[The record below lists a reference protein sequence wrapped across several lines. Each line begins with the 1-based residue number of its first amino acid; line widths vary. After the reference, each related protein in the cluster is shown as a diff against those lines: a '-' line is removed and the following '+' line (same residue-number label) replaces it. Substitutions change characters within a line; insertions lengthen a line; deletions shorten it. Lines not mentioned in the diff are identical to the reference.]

1 MTAVAETRTNMPL
14 RSVHAASPVF
24 INSAIILII
33 GFAVASALQAF
44 DMRLFNGVNVWEKP
58 AKFFL
63 SLSLHAATLGWGLS
77 LLPQSEQRA
86 PGVRRAAWLF
96 AAAATVEMIW
106 IVWYAA
112 QGQAS
117 HFNRT
122 DPVAAAI
129 YPVMG
134 VVAVSLTG
142 ITMFTGW
149 RIVRKGTSVMAF
161 AAGSG
166 FLLAG
171 LLTTIVAGYM
181 SSQTGHSVS
190 GDITDETG
198 LFFLRW
204 STTGG
209 DLRPAH
215 FAALHIAQA
224 VPLVAWIRQERRVV
238 WLSLLASVL
247 IVAALFFQALAG
259 IPFLRV

>member
-1 MTAVAETRTNMPL
+1 MSSITENRTFRQDGSL
-14 RSVHAASPVF
+14 YSASPVLITTAF
-24 INSAIILII
+24 ILMI
-33 GFAVASALQAF
+33 GFFFANIPQEF
-44 DMRLFNGVNVWEKP
+44 DPRLFNGVNVWEKP

-63 SLSLHAATLGWGLS
+63 SLSMHAATLGWGLS
-77 LLPQSEQRA
+77 LLPVSEIHK

-96 AAAATVEMIW
+96 AASATLEMIW
-106 IVWYAA
+106 IVWYAS

-122 DPVAAAI
+122 DPVATAI

-134 VVAVSLTG
+134 VVAVSLTV
-142 ITMFTGW
+142 ITMFIGW
-149 RIVRKGTSVMAF
+149 RILRKGASVMAL

-166 FLLAG
+166 FILAG
-171 LLTTIVAGYM
+171 VLTTIVAGYM
-181 SSQTGHSVS
+181 SSQTGHSIS
-190 GDITDETG
+190 GDLTDETG

-224 VPLVAWIRQERRVV
+224 VPLMAWIWPDRRVV
-238 WLSLLASVL
+238 WFSLLISVL
-247 IVAALFFQALAG
+247 VVAVLFWQALAG
-259 IPFLRV
+259 IPFLRA

>member
-1 MTAVAETRTNMPL
+1 MSSITENQTFRPHGSL
-14 RSVHAASPVF
+14 YSASPVLMTTAF
-24 INSAIILII
+24 ILII
-33 GFAVASALQAF
+33 GFFFANVLQEF
-44 DMRLFNGVNVWEKP
+44 DGRLFNGVNVWEKP

-77 LLPQSEQRA
+77 LLPDSEVHK
-86 PGVRRAAWLF
+86 PGLRRAAWLF
-96 AAAATVEMIW
+96 SAAATAEMIW
-106 IVWYAA
+106 IVWYAS

-122 DPVAAAI
+122 DPVATMI

-134 VVAVSLTG
+134 IVAVMLTA
-142 ITMFTGW
+142 ITVFVGW
-149 RIVRKGTSVMAF
+149 RILRRGTTVMAF
-161 AAGSG
+161 AAGGG
-166 FLLAG
+166 FILAG
-171 LLTTIVAGYM
+171 ILTTIVASYM
-181 SSQTGHSVS
+181 SGQPGHSVS
-190 GDITDETG
+190 GDMTDETG

-224 VPLVAWIRQERRVV
+224 VPLVAWIWPDRRVV
-238 WLSLLASVL
+238 WLSLLASAL